1 MADARCWNCGTS
13 IDDVPRP
20 ISRQATCS
28 KCFHELHCCRMCRH
42 HDESAS
48 AGRCREERADPP
60 PEKDVA
66 NFCDWFQPGKNA
78 FQEGRTTAGENAR
91 SRLDALFGDSQGPA
105 EEPDEAP
112 PKPEDGPRS
121 AEEKARAELDRLFSR
136 DAD

>member
-20 ISRQATCS
+20 MSRQATCS

-42 HDESAS
+42 YDESAIT
-48 AGRCREERADPP
+48 GKCREDRADPP
-60 PEKDVA
+60 TEKEVA
-66 NFCDWFQPGKNA
+66 NFCDWFRPGSNSYR
-78 FQEGRTTAGENAR
+78 EGRTTASEDAR
-91 SRLDALFGDSQGPA
+91 SRLDALFGEA
-105 EEPDEAP
+105 ESAGDEPDETP
-112 PKPEDGPRS
+112 QNPEEVPRS